1 MIMEEFE
8 PKILGFLCRWCC
20 DLPDLR
26 GILETRHPPRFCSTE
41 VICSCGANEFLVLKA
56 FAGGADG
63 VLVGGCLAEECRYMR
78 DSLSARKE
86 IAALKPL
93 LEAIGVSS
101 ERLRLEPSS
110 PSESAMLAEKL
121 GSFAQTIKQLGPS
134 PFKRRRC

>member
-1 MIMEEFE
+1 MTMEEFQ
-8 PKILGFLCRWCC
+8 PKILGFSCRWCC
-20 DLPDLR
+20 ALPDLR
-26 GILETRHPPRFCSTE
+26 GILETRRPPHFCRTE
-41 VICSCGANEFLVLKA
+41 VTCSCAANEFLVLQA

-78 DSLSARKE
+78 DSLSARKR

-93 LEAIGVSS
+93 LEAMGVSS

-134 PFKRRRC
+134 PFGRTIC